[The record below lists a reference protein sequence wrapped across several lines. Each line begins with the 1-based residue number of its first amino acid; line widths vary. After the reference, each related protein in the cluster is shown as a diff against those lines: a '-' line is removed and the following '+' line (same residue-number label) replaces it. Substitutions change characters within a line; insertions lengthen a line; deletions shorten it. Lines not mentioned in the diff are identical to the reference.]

1 MNQNRKISVP
11 MRVLAGLLAAGCL
24 LFLFQEFVLRRGSV
38 LASVGDWLNLAF
50 VGSLLLLCSYFTI
63 FGRSP

>member
-1 MNQNRKISVP
+1 MNQNRKISLP

-24 LFLFQEFVLRRGSV
+24 FILFQEFAMRRGSFPG
-38 LASVGDWLNLAF
+38 SVGDWLNLAF
-50 VGSLLLLCSYFTI
+50 LGSLLLLCLYFTI